1 MTDTMKSDMTGAMG
15 YSEKLLDHFNHPR
28 NMGSLPADDPEVGTG
43 VVGSPECGDVM
54 KLQIRVADG
63 GLIADAK
70 FKTFGCG
77 AAIASSS
84 LATEWL
90 KGRSLADARRLK
102 NTDLADELKL
112 PPVKM
117 HCSVLAEGAVKAA
130 IEDYAKKRGQTPTE
144 AAEGVTACA
153 SCPTRETCGPIKAIE
168 SNGGDRPADAAP
180 DRPPAPAPAAADAR
194 LVALRDEADRLL
206 TGTRRALDDAGGALD
221 AHQRKMIDMALA
233 MLETSRRR
241 DDPDQVLLAI
251 DMVREAAAPLTGK
264 GDRLLFAGP
273 GDPPGPSGRRD
284 RKK

>member
-117 HCSVLAEGAVKAA
+117 HCSVL
-130 IEDYAKKRGQTPTE
+130 
-144 AAEGVTACA
+144 AEGVTACA